1 MRSSAVLLLIGILL
15 MATDFV
21 FNMDC
26 EDAKSKSYAI
36 DATVTR
42 IECREKNRRKQ
53 ANNA

>member
-1 MRSSAVLLLIGILL
+1 MLLIGILL

-42 IECREKNRRKQ
+42 IECREKTDANKQ
-53 ANNA
+53 ITLNL